1 MIWYNAQTLSLLNGL
16 LPSLIRGQEFTALNE
31 VMAAPIQELADELL
45 YKMQHDSTVIS
56 LEKVLNEFQ
65 QVVGYDPTNH
75 TETRQIYIE
84 DGPVIE
90 RDWLY
95 QKVEDKPKFLY
106 LKSENNPDFIDVFPA
121 QYYHFIVW
129 IPATMVVEEKKFRA
143 VIDYYKLAGK
153 NYSIRKY

>member
-1 MIWYNAQTLSLLNGL
+1 MIWYNAKTMSLLNGL

-75 TETRQIYIE
+75 TATRQIYIE

-95 QKVEDKPKFLY
+95 QEVEDKPKFLY
-106 LKSENNPDFIDVFPA
+106 LDAENNPDFIDVFPE

-129 IPATMVVEEKKFRA
+129 IPATMVVEQKKFKA

>member
-1 MIWYNAQTLSLLNGL
+1 MNWYNVQTLSLLNGL

-65 QVVGYDPTNH
+65 EVIGYDPSNH
-75 TETRQIYIE
+75 VATRQIYIE

-90 RDWLY
+90 RDWLF
-95 QKVEDKPKFLY
+95 QENENQPKFWFLE
-106 LKSENNPDFIDVFPA
+106 SENQPDFLDVFPA
-121 QYYHFIVW
+121 EYYHFIVW
-129 IPATMVVEEKKFRA
+129 VPMGMVIQTEKFRA
-143 VIDYYKLAGK
+143 VLDYYKLAGK
-153 NYSIRKY
+153 KYKIQKY